1 MTDAKKTII
10 LFLTMGALMLSGCNT
25 KIGNTTQQT
34 TESSTTTSSSL
45 TETDTSDMFSDRDK
59 EVGYDES
66 ESVTISLADN
76 SSSCES
82 DAVSITENTITIK
95 DEGTYILSGSLSD
108 GMVIVE
114 AEDTDKVQIV
124 LNGVSISNDQSA
136 AFYVRSADKV
146 FVTTAS
152 GTENTLEHNGSSYT
166 AIDENNIDAAI
177 FSKSD
182 LTLNGEG
189 TLTVTAQEGHGIVSK
204 DDLVLT
210 SGTYVITSASH
221 GLSGK
226 DSVRIANG
234 SYTIVSG
241 KDGIHAQNKDDSS
254 SGFVYLAGGTYTISA
269 GDDGIHAA
277 SNVTISE
284 GKIDITQSYE
294 GIEGLSIDIAGGEI
308 SVLASDDGINA
319 AGGNDSSSSEG
330 FQGGDDQF
338 ASTEGAYIQISGG
351 VLYVNVSGDGIDS
364 NGDITVSGGETYV
377 SGPTNDGNGSL
388 DYNGSAQ
395 ITGGIFAASG
405 SSGMAQNFDSSS
417 TQGTIMVNIDEQEGN
432 TEISLLDSSSTELL
446 SWTAEKQYSSIIIS
460 TPEIQQGE
468 TYTITAGAAEQSI
481 TMDSLVYGSNAQGEM
496 PGNGGERGDMKG
508 SDMQGGPGNGQPD
521 ADMEKPQGSAP
532 PDAPSDS
539 K

>member
-1 MTDAKKTII
+1 MRKKTII

-34 TESSTTTSSSL
+34 TESSTTTSSSVP
-45 TETDTSDMFSDRDK
+45 ETDTSDMFSDRDK

-124 LNGVSISNDQSA
+124 LNGVSISNNQSA
-136 AFYVRSADKV
+136 ALYVRSADKV

-234 SYTIVSG
+234 TYTIVSG

-277 SNVTISE
+277 SNVTISD

-294 GIEGLSIDIAGGEI
+294 GVEGLSIDIAGGEI

-351 VLYVNVSGDGIDS
+351 VLHINASGDGIDS

-460 TPEIQQGE
+460 TPEVQQGE
-468 TYTITAGAAEQSI
+468 TYTITAGTAEQSV

-496 PGNGGERGDMKG
+496 PGNNGGERGDMKG
-508 SDMQGGPGNGQPD
+508 GDMQGGPGNRQPD

-532 PDAPSDS
+532 PDAPSGT

>member
-1 MTDAKKTII
+1 MRKKTIL
-10 LFLTMGALMLSGCNT
+10 LFLTMGALMISGCNT
-25 KIGNTTQQT
+25 RIGNTTQQT
-34 TESSTTTSSSL
+34 TESSTTTSSSA
-45 TETDTSDMFSDRDK
+45 TETDASDMFSDRDK

-136 AFYVRSADKV
+136 ALYVRSADKV

-152 GTENTLEHNGSSYT
+152 GTENTLEHSGSSYT
-166 AIDENNIDAAI
+166 AIDDNNIDAAI

-277 SNVTISE
+277 SNVTISD

-308 SVLASDDGINA
+308 TVVASDDGINA

-330 FQGGDDQF
+330 SPGGDDQF
-338 ASTEGAYIQISGG
+338 ATTEGAYIQISGG
-351 VLYVNVSGDGIDS
+351 VLHVNASGDGIDS
-364 NGDITVSGGETYV
+364 NGDIMISGGETYV

-417 TQGTIMVNIDEQEGN
+417 TQGTIMVNVDEQEGN
-432 TEISLLDSSSTELL
+432 TEITLLDSSSTELL

-468 TYTITAGAAEQSI
+468 TYTITAGTAEQSV

-508 SDMQGGPGNGQPD
+508 GDMQGGPGNGQPD
-521 ADMEKPQGSAP
+521 ANMEKPQGSAP
-532 PDAPSDS
+532 PDAPADS

>member
-1 MTDAKKTII
+1 MRKKIII

-34 TESSTTTSSSL
+34 TESSPTTSSSA
-45 TETDTSDMFSDRDK
+45 TETDASDMFSDRDK

-136 AFYVRSADKV
+136 ALYVRSADKV

-152 GTENTLEHNGSSYT
+152 GTENTLEHSGSSYT

-234 SYTIVSG
+234 TYTIVSG

-277 SNVTISE
+277 SNVTISD

-308 SVLASDDGINA
+308 TVLASDDGLNA

-351 VLYVNVSGDGIDS
+351 VLHVNASGDGIDS

-417 TQGTIMVNIDEQEGN
+417 TQGVIMVNVDGQEGN
-432 TEISLLDSSSTELL
+432 TAISLLDSSSTELL

-468 TYTITAGAAEQSI
+468 TYTITAGTAEQSV

-496 PGNGGERGDMKG
+496 PGNIGGERGDMKG
-508 SDMQGGPGNGQPD
+508 GDMQGGPGNGQPD
-521 ADMEKPQGSAP
+521 AGMEKPQGSAP
-532 PDAPSDS
+532 PDAPSGS

>member
-1 MTDAKKTII
+1 MRKKTIL

-34 TESSTTTSSSL
+34 TESSTTTSSSA
-45 TETDTSDMFSDRDK
+45 TETDASDMFSDRDK

-136 AFYVRSADKV
+136 ALYVRSADKV

-166 AIDENNIDAAI
+166 TIDENNIDAAI

-204 DDLVLT
+204 DALVLT

-234 SYTIVSG
+234 TYTVVSG

-277 SNVTISE
+277 SNVTISD

-308 SVLASDDGINA
+308 TVLASDDGLNA

-338 ASTEGAYIQISGG
+338 AATEGAYIQISGG
-351 VLYVNVSGDGIDS
+351 VLHVNASGDGIDS

-417 TQGTIMVNIDEQEGN
+417 TQGTIMVNVDEQEGN

-446 SWTAEKQYSSIIIS
+446 SWTAAKQYSSIIIS

-468 TYTITAGAAEQSI
+468 TYTITAGTAEQNI

-496 PGNGGERGDMKG
+496 PGNNGGEKGDMKDG
-508 SDMQGGPGNGQPD
+508 NMQGGPGNRQPD

-532 PDAPSDS
+532 PDAPADS

>member
-1 MTDAKKTII
+1 MRKKIII

-34 TESSTTTSSSL
+34 TESSTTTSSSA
-45 TETDTSDMFSDRDK
+45 TETDASDMFSDRDK

-136 AFYVRSADKV
+136 ALYVRSADKV

-210 SGTYVITSASH
+210 SGTYVITSSSH

-234 SYTIVSG
+234 TYTIVSG

-277 SNVTISE
+277 SNVTISD

-319 AGGNDSSSSEG
+319 ADGNDSSSSEG

-351 VLYVNVSGDGIDS
+351 VLHVNASGDGIDS

-417 TQGTIMVNIDEQEGN
+417 TQGVIMVNVDGQEGN
-432 TEISLLDSSSTELL
+432 TAISLLDSSSTELL

-468 TYTITAGAAEQSI
+468 TYTITAGTAEQNI

-496 PGNGGERGDMKG
+496 PGNNGGERGDMKG
-508 SDMQGGPGNGQPD
+508 GDMQGGPGNGQPD
-521 ADMEKPQGSAP
+521 ADMEKPQGSTP
-532 PDAPSDS
+532 PDAPSGS

>member
-1 MTDAKKTII
+1 MRKKTII

-34 TESSTTTSSSL
+34 TESSTTTSSSV

-76 SSSCES
+76 SSNCES

-124 LNGVSISNDQSA
+124 LNGVSISNNQSA
-136 AFYVRSADKV
+136 ALYVRSADKV

-152 GTENTLEHNGSSYT
+152 GTENTLEHSGSSYT
-166 AIDENNIDAAI
+166 AIDDNNIDAAI

-241 KDGIHAQNKDDSS
+241 KDGIHSQNKDDSS

-277 SNVTISE
+277 SNVTISD
-284 GKIDITQSYE
+284 GKIDIAQSYE

-319 AGGNDSSSSEG
+319 AGGNDNSSSEG

-351 VLYVNVSGDGIDS
+351 VLHVNASGDGIDS

-468 TYTITAGAAEQSI
+468 TYTITAGTAEQSV

-496 PGNGGERGDMKG
+496 PGSNGGERGDMKG
-508 SDMQGGPGNGQPD
+508 GDMQGGPGNRQPD

-532 PDAPSDS
+532 PDAPSGS

>member
-1 MTDAKKTII
+1 MRKKTIL
-10 LFLTMGALMLSGCNT
+10 LFLTMGALMISGCNT
-25 KIGNTTQQT
+25 RIGNTTQQT
-34 TESSTTTSSSL
+34 TESSTTTSSSA
-45 TETDTSDMFSDRDK
+45 TETDASDMFSDRDK
-59 EVGYDES
+59 EVSYDES

-124 LNGVSISNDQSA
+124 LNGASISNDQSA
-136 AFYVRSADKV
+136 ALYVRSADKV

-152 GTENTLEHNGSSYT
+152 GTENTLVHSGSSYT

-234 SYTIVSG
+234 TYTIVSG

-351 VLYVNVSGDGIDS
+351 VLHVNASGDGIDS

-417 TQGTIMVNIDEQEGN
+417 TQGVIMVNVDGQEGN
-432 TEISLLDSSSTELL
+432 TAISLLDSSSTELL

-460 TPEIQQGE
+460 TQEIQQGE
-468 TYTITAGAAEQSI
+468 TYTITAGTAEQSV
-481 TMDSLVYGSNAQGEM
+481 TMDSLVYGNNAQGEM
-496 PGNGGERGDMKG
+496 PGNGGEKGDMKG
-508 SDMQGGPGNGQPD
+508 GDMQGGPGNGQPD
-521 ADMEKPQGSAP
+521 ANMEKPQRSTP

>member
-1 MTDAKKTII
+1 MEIQHSK
-10 LFLTMGALMLSGCNT
+10 L
-25 KIGNTTQQT
+25 
-34 TESSTTTSSSL
+34 TESSTTTSSSV

-124 LNGVSISNDQSA
+124 LNGVSISNNQSA

-152 GTENTLEHNGSSYT
+152 GTENILEHNGSSYT

-234 SYTIVSG
+234 TYTIVSG

-277 SNVTISE
+277 SNVTISD

-294 GIEGLSIDIAGGEI
+294 GIE
-308 SVLASDDGINA
+308 GINA

-351 VLYVNVSGDGIDS
+351 VLYVNASGDGIDS

-468 TYTITAGAAEQSI
+468 TYTITAGTAEQSV

-508 SDMQGGPGNGQPD
+508 GPGNRQPD
-521 ADMEKPQGSAP
+521 ADMEKPQGSTP
-532 PDAPSDS
+532 PDAPSGS

>member
-1 MTDAKKTII
+1 MRKKTII

-34 TESSTTTSSSL
+34 TESSTTTSSSV

-108 GMVIVE
+108 GMIIVE

-234 SYTIVSG
+234 TYTIVSG

-277 SNVTISE
+277 SNVTISD

-319 AGGNDSSSSEG
+319 AGGNDSSSSSEG

-351 VLYVNVSGDGIDS
+351 VLHVNASGDGIDS

-388 DYNGSAQ
+388 DYNGSAK

-417 TQGTIMVNIDEQEGN
+417 TQGTIMVNVDEQEGN
-432 TEISLLDSSSTELL
+432 TEISLLDSSSAELL
-446 SWTAEKQYSSIIIS
+446 NWTAEKQYSSIIIS

-468 TYTITAGAAEQSI
+468 IYTITAGTAEQSI
-481 TMDSLVYGSNAQGEM
+481 TMDSLVYGSNAQGEI

-508 SDMQGGPGNGQPD
+508 GPGNRHG
-521 ADMEKPQGSAP
+521 ETSGKCS
-532 PDAPSDS
+532 SRCS
-539 K
+539 IW

>member
-1 MTDAKKTII
+1 MRKKIII

-25 KIGNTTQQT
+25 RIGNTTQQT
-34 TESSTTTSSSL
+34 TDSSTTSSSSIN
-45 TETDTSDMFSDRDK
+45 EADTSDMFSDRDK

-76 SSSCES
+76 NSSCES

-124 LNGVSISNDQSA
+124 LNGASISNDQSA
-136 AFYVRSADKV
+136 ALYVRSADKV

-152 GTENTLEHNGSSYT
+152 GTENTLEHSGSSYT

-241 KDGIHAQNKDDSS
+241 KDGIHAENKDDSS

-277 SNVTISE
+277 SNVTISD

-330 FQGGDDQF
+330 SPGGDDPF
-338 ASTEGAYIQISGG
+338 ATTEGAYIQISGG
-351 VLYVNVSGDGIDS
+351 VLHVNASGDGIDS

-417 TQGTIMVNIDEQEGN
+417 TQGTIMVNIDGQEGN
-432 TEISLLDSSSTELL
+432 TAISLLDSSSTELL

-468 TYTITAGAAEQSI
+468 TYTITAGTAEQSV

-496 PGNGGERGDMKG
+496 PGNIGGERGDMKG
-508 SDMQGGPGNGQPD
+508 GDMQGGPGNGQPD
-521 ADMEKPQGSAP
+521 ANMEKPQGSAP
-532 PDAPSDS
+532 PDAPSGS